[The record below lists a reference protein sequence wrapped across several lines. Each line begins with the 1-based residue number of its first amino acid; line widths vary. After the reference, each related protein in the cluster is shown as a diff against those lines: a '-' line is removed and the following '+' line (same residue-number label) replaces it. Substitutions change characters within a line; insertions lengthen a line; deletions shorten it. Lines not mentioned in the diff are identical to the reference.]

1 MLQRIR
7 DNSQST
13 IAKGIVALMIVPFV
27 FFGIDSFFQGGGDKN
42 VAEVNGTEITE
53 RELLYGIDTRKRQ
66 LQAQLGESYDPNLI
80 NDAMLKP
87 QVLESLVQRE
97 LFKSKADD
105 LGIVASDSLLDRQIV
120 ESPEF
125 QENGQFSKLRYEGL
139 LRSNGLLPSGHRDQL
154 RTQIT
159 ANHLV
164 SGLAQSDFATSADLG
179 ITAKVSDQRRDI
191 RFIQVPAVTEAD
203 IAAVDDAAI
212 KAFYE
217 ANQQSFVRPDQVQLE
232 YLQLSISDFYAEV
245 SEQDVREVYER
256 EKAAYKPELERSIA
270 HILINVDQPDN
281 RDEAEAKIAEVQAKL
296 AAGEDF
302 AGLASQYSDD
312 GGSADAGGMLG
323 LVAEGLFPEFDEALA
338 TMTAGDVSPVVET
351 ESGLHLLKLIE
362 ESSTEFPGFE
372 ASRARI
378 EKDLQAATATPD
390 YIARV
395 EELED
400 ATFGADDLNLAA
412 EEFEIPLL
420 TTEFFD
426 RNTGGG
432 IASQSAVRN
441 LAFSD
446 EFLSGGQNS
455 EAIELGE
462 ESVVIVRLK
471 EFRTATPR
479 PLIEVSDSIRA
490 NLQAERLRTATSE
503 KAQAILNQLQLG
515 GSVEETAKSLGVDW
529 QIELQAERN
538 SLSLDRSVVNA
549 AFTAEEFT
557 SGRALVLAE
566 LANGDNAVVEVS
578 NVQAGSAN
586 RIPARQRQALRQSIA
601 QMSGN
606 RAFDDYFKAV
616 RAAADVNI
624 P

>member
-105 LGIVASDSLLDRQIV
+105 LGIVVSDSLLDRQIV

-179 ITAKVSDQRRDI
+179 ITAKVTDQRRDI
-191 RFIQVPAVTEAD
+191 RFIQVPAVTDAD
-203 IAAVDDAAI
+203 IAAVDEEAI

-217 ANQQSFVRPDQVQLE
+217 ANQQSFMRPDQVQLE

-256 EKAAYKPELERSIA
+256 EKAAYEPELERSIA
-270 HILINVDQPDN
+270 HILINLEEPDN
-281 RDEAEAKIAEVQAKL
+281 RDEAEAKISEVQTKL
-296 AAGEDF
+296 EAGEDF
-302 AGLASQYSDD
+302 ADLAGQYSDD

-323 LVAEGLFPEFDEALA
+323 LVVEGLFPEFDEVLA

-362 ESSTEFPGFE
+362 ETSTEFPDFE
-372 ASRARI
+372 ASKVRI

-412 EEFEIPLL
+412 EEFEVPLQ

-426 RNTGGG
+426 RRTGGG
-432 IASQSAVRN
+432 IASHSAVRN

-446 EFLSGGQNS
+446 EFLSAGQNS
-455 EAIELGE
+455 EAIELGD
-462 ESVVIVRLK
+462 ESVVIIRLK

-479 PLIEVSDSIRA
+479 PLIEVADSIRA
-490 NLQAERLRTATSE
+490 NLQAERLRSATSE
-503 KAQAILNQLQLG
+503 KAQAILNQLQLS
-515 GSVEETAKSLGVDW
+515 GSVEETAKALGVDW
-529 QIELQAERN
+529 QVELQAERN
-538 SLSLDRSVVNA
+538 SLTLDRSIVNA
-549 AFTAEEFT
+549 AFTAEDFT
-557 SGRALVLAE
+557 NGRALVLAE

-586 RIPARQRQALRQSIA
+586 RIPVRQRQALRQSIA
-601 QMSGN
+601 QVSGN

-624 P
+624 R

>member
-42 VAEVNGTEITE
+42 IAEVNGTEITE
-53 RELLYGIDTRKRQ
+53 RELLYGIDTQKRR
-66 LQAQLGESYDPNLI
+66 LQAQLGESYDPNMI

-97 LFKSKADD
+97 LFKSKAED
-105 LGIVASDSLLDRQIV
+105 LGIVASDALLDQQIV
-120 ESPEF
+120 DSPEF

-164 SGLAQSDFATSADLG
+164 SGLAQSDFATSADVG
-179 ITAKVSDQRRDI
+179 ITAKVTDQRRDI
-191 RFIQVPAVTEAD
+191 RFIRVPAVTETD
-203 IAAVDDAAI
+203 LKAVDDAAI
-212 KAFYE
+212 KTFYE
-217 ANQQSFVRPDQVQLE
+217 ANQQSYMRPDQVQLE
-232 YLQLSISDFYAEV
+232 YLQLSISDFHTQV
-245 SEQDVREVYER
+245 SDADVKEVYER
-256 EKAAYKPELERSIA
+256 EKAAYEPELERSIA
-270 HILINVDQPDN
+270 HILINVDEPEN
-281 RDEAEAKIAEVQAKL
+281 RDDAAAKIAEVQAKL

-302 AGLASQYSDD
+302 ADLAGQYSDD
-312 GGSADAGGMLG
+312 GGSADTGGMLG
-323 LVAEGLFPEFDEALA
+323 LVTIGLFPEFDDALA
-338 TMTAGDVSPVVET
+338 TMTAGDVSPVVES
-351 ESGLHLLKLIE
+351 ESGLHLIKLIE
-362 ESSTEFPGFE
+362 ETSTEFPSFE
-372 ASRARI
+372 SSRERI
-378 EKDLQAATATPD
+378 ERDLQAATATPD

-412 EEFEIPLL
+412 EEFEIPLQ

-426 RNTGGG
+426 RNTGSG
-432 IASQSAVRN
+432 IASQPAVRN

-446 EFLSGGQNS
+446 EFLSAGQNS
-455 EAIELGE
+455 EGIELGE
-462 ESVVIVRLK
+462 ESVVIIRLK

-490 NLQAERLRTATSE
+490 NLRAERLRTATNE
-503 KAQAILNQLQLG
+503 KAQAILDLLKQG
-515 GSVEETAKSLGVDW
+515 GSVEEIAKSLEVDW
-529 QIELQAERN
+529 QVELQAERN
-538 SLSLDRSVVNA
+538 SLSLDRSIVNE
-549 AFTAEEFT
+549 AFSADEF
-557 SGRALVLAE
+557 SNGRALVIAE

-586 RIPARQRQALRQSIA
+586 RIPGSQRRALGQSIA

>member
-7 DNSQST
+7 DNSQSA

-42 VAEVNGTEITE
+42 VAEVNGTEISE

-66 LQAQLGESYDPNLI
+66 LQAQLGESYDPNMI

-97 LFKSKADD
+97 LFKIKADD
-105 LGIVASDSLLDRQIV
+105 LGIVASDALLDQQIV

-164 SGLAQSDFATSADLG
+164 SGLAQSDFATMADVG
-179 ITAKVSDQRRDI
+179 VTAKVTDQRRDV
-191 RFIQVPAVTEAD
+191 RFIRVPAVAEAD
-203 IAAVDDAAI
+203 ISEVDDAAI
-212 KAFYE
+212 KAYYD
-217 ANQQSFVRPDQVQLE
+217 ANQQRFMRPDQVQLE
-232 YLQLSISDFYAEV
+232 YLQLSLSDFYADV
-245 SEQDVREVYER
+245 SEADVREVYER
-256 EKAAYKPELERSIA
+256 EKSAYEPEQERSIA
-270 HILINVDQPDN
+270 HILVAIEDQDN
-281 RDEAEAKIAEVQAKL
+281 RSAAESRIAEVQAKL
-296 AAGEDF
+296 TAGADFADLAGE
-302 AGLASQYSDD
+302 YSDD

-323 LVAEGLFPEFDEALA
+323 LVGVGLFPEFDEALEA
-338 TMTAGDVSPVVET
+338 MTAGDVSQVVET
-351 ESGLHLLKLIE
+351 ESGLHLIKLIE
-362 ESSTEFPGFE
+362 ETTTEFPAYE
-372 ASRARI
+372 ARRERI
-378 EKDLQAATATPD
+378 ENDLKAATATPD
-390 YIARV
+390 YIARI

-400 ATFGADDLNLAA
+400 ATFGADDLSLAA
-412 EEFEIPLL
+412 EEFEIPLQL
-420 TTEFFD
+420 TEFFD
-426 RNTGGG
+426 RNAGSGV
-432 IASQSAVRN
+432 ASQSAVRN

-446 EFLSGGQNS
+446 EFLSAGQNS

-462 ESVVIVRLK
+462 ESVVIIRLK

-479 PLIEVSDSIRA
+479 PLIEVSDSIRS
-490 NLQAERLRTATSE
+490 NLLADSLRKATGE
-503 KAQAILNQLQLG
+503 KAQAILDQLQLG
-515 GSVEETAKSLGVDW
+515 GSVEDTAKSLGVDW
-529 QIELQAERN
+529 QVELEAERN
-538 SLSLDRSVVNA
+538 SLSLDRPITEA
-549 AFTAEEFT
+549 TFTAEEF
-557 SGRALVLAE
+557 SNGRALVIAE

-578 NVQAGSAN
+578 NVQPGN
-586 RIPARQRQALRQSIA
+586 TKRIPSRQRQALQQSIA